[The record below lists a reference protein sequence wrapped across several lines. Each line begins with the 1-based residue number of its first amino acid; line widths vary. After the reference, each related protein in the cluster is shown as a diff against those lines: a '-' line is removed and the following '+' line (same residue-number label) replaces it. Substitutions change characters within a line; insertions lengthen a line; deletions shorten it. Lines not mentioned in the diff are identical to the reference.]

1 MKSSPVN
8 TPGPGLGSQLSGP
21 RRRRTMVVQCNLN
34 VNNNMS
40 ADDDGSPICSTTI
53 QVRITTWLPTY
64 ASEELLLVVPVLKA
78 AEGLLPAS
86 ESIL

>member
-1 MKSSPVN
+1 
-8 TPGPGLGSQLSGP
+8 
-21 RRRRTMVVQCNLN
+21 MVVQCN

-40 ADDDGSPICSTTI
+40 ADESMIDGSPICSTTI